1 MACFCIVYELRIFF
15 TFLKC
20 CLKKQ
25 AFATKTVYGP
35 QSLKHILSSL
45 CRKSLWAPWTINK
58 TKPKSNLN
66 LLLLFSRSVMAD
78 SFETPW
84 TVAHQFLCPWDFPGK
99 NTGVGYHFL
108 LQGGFSWPR
117 DQTHI
122 SCISCIGRQILYH
135 WATWEAQSYDQLW
148 PMSCEG
154 KDVSKPVVKMSWV
167 FWRSHSLLFGLS
179 ASWLWKPSWCLK
191 LDPQETQLEHKK

>member
-15 TFLKC
+15 TFLK

-58 TKPKSNLN
+58 TKPKSNLI

-84 TVAHQFLCPWDFPGK
+84 TVAYQFPSPHGLTNDCCCLLRAYLPCALRTGLC
-99 NTGVGYHFL
+99 
-108 LQGGFSWPR
+108 
-117 DQTHI
+117 
-122 SCISCIGRQILYH
+122 
-135 WATWEAQSYDQLW
+135 
-148 PMSCEG
+148 
-154 KDVSKPVVKMSWV
+154 DV
-167 FWRSHSLLFGLS
+167 
-179 ASWLWKPSWCLK
+179 
-191 LDPQETQLEHKK
+191 T

>member
-45 CRKSLWAPWTINK
+45 CRKSLWVPWTINK

-99 NTGVGYHFL
+99 NTIVGCHFL
-108 LQGGFSWPR
+108 LQEIFPTQNWTWVSGTAGRFFTAEPPVRFATFHGVKTPTMTNFTLSMLFHCTWGWKERFSSTSS
-117 DQTHI
+117 QYVY
-122 SCISCIGRQILYH
+122 SIL
-135 WATWEAQSYDQLW
+135 T
-148 PMSCEG
+148 
-154 KDVSKPVVKMSWV
+154 
-167 FWRSHSLLFGLS
+167 
-179 ASWLWKPSWCLK
+179 
-191 LDPQETQLEHKK
+191 T